1 MSISEQVKELRMY
14 ADEYEQP
21 PYGRAVEK
29 TENVLRNAAD
39 IIETLS
45 AKLQVADTE
54 RSSAYYENDTFAK
67 IITALD
73 ERIGAEW
80 RIIAG
85 LNDETQIYGCTRSL
99 EAYQQSK
106 LIVKQNIEE
115 YKEKQSEMDYGG
127 GWISCEDR
135 LPKIGQIV
143 IVYQSFREIHGNP
156 GTSTS
161 IGQYLGS
168 DDDNVPNWRFIS
180 YRANIHERLVSAY
193 MVDNWQI
200 IGNNEYVIAWQPL
213 PEPYCPQS

>member
-39 IIETLS
+39 TIEALS
-45 AKLQVADTE
+45 TKLQAANVE
-54 RSSAYYENDTFAK
+54 QPSHIMKNDTFTK

-106 LIVKQNIEE
+106 LIVEQNIEE
-115 YKEKQSEMDYGG
+115 YKEKQSETDYGG
-127 GWISCEDR
+127 GWIPCKRKMPEVGKPVLVCDKQGNVCIR
-135 LPKIGQIV
+135 AVTCKIRGKKHWSQCK
-143 IVYQSFREIHGNP
+143 N
-156 GTSTS
+156 
-161 IGQYLGS
+161 
-168 DDDNVPNWRFIS
+168 D
-180 YRANIHERLVSAY
+180 
-193 MVDNWQI
+193 
-200 IGNNEYVIAWQPL
+200 VIAWREL
-213 PEPYCPQS
+213 PEPYHPQP